1 MNELMNVTLPFFDD
15 VSWLKEVLAGLVAC
29 HDVKRFLVLRAQSLL
44 FQPDSK
50 LRKLIPLVGNIF
62 LSRNMYEGCVNG

>member
-1 MNELMNVTLPFFDD
+1 MNVTLPFFDD

-50 LRKLIPLVGNIF
+50 LRKIIPLNSEHI
-62 LSRNMYEGCVNG
+62 LSSNMYEGCVNG